1 MARKKTEVAP
11 EAPVKLYKV
20 LTKNG
25 RSPYVKTYAWSLPTQ
40 REDGSWEPGS
50 WHEEPPS
57 VFDEQKGLH
66 VTPCPERYAYHCD
79 EAFIVYECEAHGYRE
94 DIADDD
100 HVVALRVRL
109 LRPVSMDES
118 VRASRAWTSARE
130 ARRDKEEQKER
141 MDKIRSAAIQAQ
153 SNKRAA
159 REAGVES
166 PALTAFRMMVELTP
180 ADSWRNVNGS
190 RYDIL
195 KYATEYLDFNPEDVK
210 TIRREFD
217 GSYWFGENG
226 AENLY
231 ALAVQSKN
239 NSACVAWETF
249 LGRKPWWC
257 LHHGKKT
264 RAHVGISLRID
275 NAWHDVTSFR
285 EDYVNARRQSDNKM
299 VKITRE
305 QMAPPKET

>member
-1 MARKKTEVAP
+1 MAKKKAAAP
-11 EAPVKLYKV
+11 EAPAKLYKV
-20 LTKNG
+20 LTADGKG
-25 RSPYVKTYAWSLPTQ
+25 PYVKDYAWSLPTP
-40 REDGSWEPGS
+40 REDGSWEPGA

-57 VFDEQKGLH
+57 VFDERKGLH
-66 VTPCPERYAYHCD
+66 VTPCPESHTPWRGGPYK
-79 EAFIVYECEAHGYRE
+79 VYECEAEGYRE
-94 DIADDD
+94 DPWDED

-109 LRPVSMDES
+109 VRLVSAQE
-118 VRASRAWTSARE
+118 VERASREWRSAKSV
-130 ARRDKEEQKER
+130 RRDKEEQKER
-141 MDKIRSAAIQAQ
+141 MDKIRGAAIQAQ
-153 SNKRAA
+153 ADKRAA

-195 KYATEYLDFNPEDVK
+195 KYATEYLDFDPEDVK
-210 TIRREFD
+210 TIRREFN
-217 GSYWFGENG
+217 GAYWFGENG
-226 AENLY
+226 AETLY

-257 LHHGKKT
+257 SYGGKKT
-264 RAHVGISLRID
+264 RAHVGISLRVD

-299 VKITRE
+299 VRLTRE
-305 QMAPPKET
+305 QMAPPKES